1 MYARNV
7 TLQLKANTAPEFTRT
22 LETDVLPVLRKQNG
36 FKDEITFLA
45 ADGAEAVA
53 ISLWDRKENADN
65 YSRDTY
71 PEVLKRLA
79 KVVEG
84 TPKVENYEVA
94 NSTFHKIAARI
105 ANKAALALGAG
116 PELEQQPKL
125 ILPINGDAAR
135 GIHLPDLAV
144 HYDGASC
151 HQAERLRGRE
161 YNPESLSEAENLQP
175 QLVIRARVTAS
186 FTAIARVRHHRREI
200 ARCCSNSAGARTSPR
215 KLLRPALAKNVR
227 QVCRNT
233 GRRQLQVCVKAA
245 EGDSGF
251 LVALTIHN
259 VKIVVVEEFAPVGC
273 DTVLTDL
280 LCVLHRPIC
289 LFLHLA
295 IG

>member
-1 MYARNV
+1 MAEEV
-7 TLQLKANTAPEFTRT
+7 QQLSLSELSEGCVGTLGSQR
-22 LETDVLPVLRKQNG
+22 
-36 FKDEITFLA
+36 
-45 ADGAEAVA
+45 
-53 ISLWDRKENADN
+53 
-65 YSRDTY
+65 
-71 PEVLKRLA
+71 
-79 KVVEG
+79 
-84 TPKVENYEVA
+84 
-94 NSTFHKIAARI
+94 RI
-105 ANKAALALGAG
+105 ASEAALALGAG

-135 GIHLPDLAV
+135 GINLPDLAV
-144 HYDGASC
+144 YYDGASC

-175 QLVIRARVTAS
+175 QLVIRAPVTAS

-259 VKIVVVEEFAPVGC
+259 VKILVAEEFALECC

-295 IG
+295 IGQEGIWGDEA